1 MKKLLDFNEHLLVEW
16 VASTF
21 NNDSYLLGRWIP
33 SSNLYQLFLSNT
45 EDLLKK
51 MPVFAIFSRTMTK
64 LAQRKTI
71 NLYGERFGI
80 KKQLYFISLDASMI
94 KKTTNSK
101 LSLL

>member
-1 MKKLLDFNEHLLVEW
+1 
-16 VASTF
+16 
-21 NNDSYLLGRWIP
+21 
-33 SSNLYQLFLSNT
+33 
-45 EDLLKK
+45 